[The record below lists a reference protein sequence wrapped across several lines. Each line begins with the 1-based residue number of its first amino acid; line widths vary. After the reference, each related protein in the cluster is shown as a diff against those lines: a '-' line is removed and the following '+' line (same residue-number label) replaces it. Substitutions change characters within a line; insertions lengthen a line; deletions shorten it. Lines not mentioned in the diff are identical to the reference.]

1 MRIGII
7 TGEYPPMQ
15 GGVGAYTRIM
25 AHHFA
30 DLGHAVH
37 IFAGHQ
43 AQEPRADITLEAT
56 TRRWN
61 YAALRR
67 IRQWVDDNAL
77 DVVNLQFETA
87 AYQMSGWVHLIPR
100 LLRDVPVI
108 TTFHD
113 LLVPYLF
120 PKAGR
125 LREWAMMYLA
135 SRSGGV
141 IATNHEDHAR
151 LSHHPHHALIP
162 IGSNIPDDSPPDYD
176 REAWR
181 LRAGAGDDDFLV
193 AHFGFMN
200 RSKGVDIL
208 VEDVA
213 RLINAEYP
221 VKLVMIGGRTGDSD
235 GANAAYADEI
245 DALIAELGI
254 GQYVTWTGYVDSAA
268 VSAYLRACDVVA
280 LPFTDGASYRRGS
293 LMAAIQ
299 HGCAIVTTKPRVEIP
314 AFVDGE
320 NMLMARY
327 ELISDS
333 TPPFLHVS
341 PGILQ
346 LYRDDALRERIQRGA
361 RELAAHFQWERIVA
375 DTLAFFEKVM
385 KA

>member
-25 AHHFA
+25 AEHYA
-30 DLGHAVH
+30 DLGHTVH
-37 IFAGHQ
+37 VFAGYQ
-43 AQEPRADITLEAT
+43 AEEPRADITLDAT

-61 YAALRR
+61 YGALRR
-67 IRQWVDDNAL
+67 IRQWADDNAL

-100 LLRDVPVI
+100 LFRDVPVI

-125 LREWAMMYLA
+125 LRDWAVMYLA
-135 SRSGGV
+135 RGSSGV

-151 LSHHPHHALIP
+151 LSHLPHHALIP
-162 IGSNIPDDSPPDYD
+162 IGSNIPDAIPPDYD

-181 LRAGAGDDDFLV
+181 RRAGAADGDFLV

-213 RLINAEYP
+213 SLINAEYP

-245 DALIAELGI
+245 DSLIAELGI
-254 GQYVTWTGYVDSAA
+254 GDYVVWTGYVDSAA
-268 VSAYLRACDVVA
+268 VSAYLRACDAVA
-280 LPFTDGASYRRGS
+280 LPFADGASYRRGS

-320 NMLMARY
+320 NMLMAQY

-361 RELAAHFQWERIVA
+361 RELAAHFRWERIVA
-375 DTLAFFEKVM
+375 DTLDFFQQVIE
-385 KA
+385 A